1 MVLADVFPSR
11 CLQIGLAVA
20 VLVRAQA
27 SIWILERWT
36 LTANRH
42 GQEDVISTPLLTIWR
57 VQCTLS
63 SIRGRLFFYL
73 SCREKLFAVDKF
85 GALAAATC
93 KPNHLRRSEQIGTLW
108 DCRIFLYICCLGIR
122 FGWIELSPV

>member
-1 MVLADVFPSR
+1 MLNVSNRSESPAARQAGAGVGREGCLYGTTKRFMPGWMGFLPSAYNEGVLAALWRHGPGRRFPSSR

-42 GQEDVISTPLLTIWR
+42 GQEDVISTPLLTISR

-63 SIRGRLFFYL
+63 SIRGRLFL
-73 SCREKLFAVDKF
+73 SIL
-85 GALAAATC
+85 
-93 KPNHLRRSEQIGTLW
+93 P
-108 DCRIFLYICCLGIR
+108 
-122 FGWIELSPV
+122 